1 MFGAVRVTGRPA
13 RLPFVIGAIGGAGVW
28 LLSPLVTGRAEPWDA
43 ASGYYPAALFLAGLL
58 GSLAVPTHP
67 VVVVV
72 GIFAG
77 QVLVLMGRVVAD
89 PASGGLWPLGIL
101 FLGLYSVV
109 ALVGAVVGS
118 VVGRRRAHAPP
129 D

>member
-1 MFGAVRVTGRPA
+1 MIGKPA

-28 LLSPLVTGRAEPWDA
+28 LLSPLVTGHAEPWDA
-43 ASGYYPAALFLAGLL
+43 ASGYYSGALFLAGLL

-118 VVGRRRAHAPP
+118 VVGRRRDHAPP
-129 D
+129 G

>member
-1 MFGAVRVTGRPA
+1 MIGKPA

-28 LLSPLVTGRAEPWDA
+28 LLSPLVTGHAEPWDA
-43 ASGYYPAALFLAGLL
+43 ASGYYPGALFLAGLL

-67 VVVVV
+67 VVVVA

-77 QVLVLMGRVVAD
+77 QVLVLMGRVIAD

-118 VVGRRRAHAPP
+118 VVGRRRDHAPP
-129 D
+129 